1 MLTGKGLICPQELLC
16 IWVLL
21 GESGFPANETQPD
34 NTMHLYCVFCV
45 LSVIGVFLNWNYTPA
60 PFILS
65 RRVLNN
71 CIPHQ
76 SQKITVQWCAFIP
89 ENVAFDSSE

>member
-1 MLTGKGLICPQELLC
+1 MLTGKGLIRPQELLC

-21 GESGFPANETQPD
+21 EGSGFPANETQPD
-34 NTMHLYCVFCV
+34 NTMYLSCVSYV

-65 RRVLNN
+65 HRVFNN
-71 CIPHQ
+71 CIPYQ
-76 SQKITVQWCAFIP
+76 SQKITVQWCAFVP
-89 ENVAFDSSE
+89 ENVAFDNSE